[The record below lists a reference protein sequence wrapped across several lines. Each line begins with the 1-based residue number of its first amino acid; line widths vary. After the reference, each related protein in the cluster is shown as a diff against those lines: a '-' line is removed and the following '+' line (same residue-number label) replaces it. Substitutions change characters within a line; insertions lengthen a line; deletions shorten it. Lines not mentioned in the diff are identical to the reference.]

1 MLLSLIGGHNADPTG
16 LVDSPQLEQDLADD
30 RRAALESAAA
40 AFDPEKLYA
49 LEIERDEAFDELVRQ
64 VPDHADVSVSYA
76 RHALRSGGK
85 FAASTGWLVSIVGV
99 DGCGTNQI
107 GDTSTDAIAKA
118 IREWQTHHPA
128 RRVRPAPVARWLD
141 DEREALGQIDPATAD
156 ELRAKLAE
164 RFNVEVFEIDPAGF
178 VTVKA
183 NALPVC
189 ADEAQAMGEIVHC
202 HIAATTDA
210 PMRIVPV
217 ATTTIEPRP
226 AA

>member
-16 LVDSPQLEQDLADD
+16 LIDSPQLEQDLAED

-64 VPDHADVSVSYA
+64 VPDDADVSVSYA
-76 RHALRSGGK
+76 RHALRTGGK
-85 FAASTGWLVSIVGV
+85 FAASTGWLVSIAGA

-118 IREWQTHHPA
+118 LKVWRDHHPA

-164 RFNVEVFEIDPAGF
+164 RFNVEVFEIDAAGF
-178 VTVKA
+178 VSVKA

-189 ADEAQAMGEIVHC
+189 ADEAQAMGEIVHQ
-202 HIAATTDA
+202 HIAQTSPA
-210 PMRIVPV
+210 PLRLPIVTSP
-217 ATTTIEPRP
+217 APRP